1 MQDVI
6 EFVRDYYQTEAF
18 VPLHIPSFV
27 GNEQKYVT
35 ETIKSSFVSSVGK
48 YVDQFEEQIADYC
61 GSEAAVAV
69 VNGTS
74 ALQVALRI
82 AGVEHNDLVIT
93 QSLNFVAG
101 CNAIA
106 HNGAEPVFVDIGEST
121 LGMSPEALQEWLEES
136 CEIDGEGYCRHFQT
150 GRRVIACVPMHTFGH
165 PLEIDDIADIC
176 RLWKLALIEDAA
188 EGLGSFKE
196 GKHIGN
202 YGLMGAFSFNG
213 NKIITTGGGGM
224 LVSDSTTAQKA
235 KHLTT
240 TAKIPHAYEYIH
252 DEIGYNFRMPNLN
265 AALGCAQM
273 ESLQDLLSQKRDL
286 AMAYKNFFQD
296 SQYEFVDEPE
306 GCQSNF
312 WLNAILC
319 EDKAERDNFLETT
332 NNAGVM
338 TRPAWQPMHSLD
350 MFSSFL
356 SGPMGVTEMIASRLV
371 NIPSSPKSAIKE
383 AG

>member
-18 VPLHIPSFV
+18 VPLHVPSFV

-48 YVDQFEEQIADYC
+48 YVDQFEEQIANYC

-82 AGVEHNDLVIT
+82 AGVKHNDLVIT

-106 HNGAEPVFVDIGEST
+106 HNGAEPVFVDISEST
-121 LGMSPEALQEWLEES
+121 LGMSPEDLRDWLEEN
-136 CEIDGEGYCRHFQT
+136 CEIDGEGFCRHFQT
-150 GRRVIACVPMHTFGH
+150 GKRVMACVPMHTFGH
-165 PLEIDDIADIC
+165 PLEIEDIADIC
-176 RLWKLALIEDAA
+176 QLWKLALIEDVA

-196 GKHIGN
+196 GRHIGN

-213 NKIITTGGGGM
+213 NKTITTGGGGM
-224 LVSDSTTAQKA
+224 LVSNSATAQKA

-273 ESLQDLLSQKRDL
+273 ESLKDLLSHKRDL
-286 AMAYKNFFQD
+286 AMAYKNFFQG

-350 MFSSFL
+350 IFSNCL
-356 SGPMGVTEMIASRLV
+356 SGPMSVTEMIANRLV
-371 NIPSSPKSAIKE
+371 NIPSSPKSAIKKT
-383 AG
+383 G